1 MSAKPWSTVAAPPY
15 GFRITIERR
24 NRLTG
29 KLEEHTFTRKTP
41 NRSIAHKAAEYKYG
55 FLNLLSCEPLTR
67 KEFEAFACSWKGVA
81 AR

>member
-1 MSAKPWSTVAAPPY
+1 MSTKPWSTVAAPPY

-41 NRSIAHKAAEYKYG
+41 NRSIANKAAEYKYG
-55 FLNLLSCEPLTR
+55 FLRLLKVEPLSQ
-67 KEFEAFACSWKGVA
+67 EQFASEVA
-81 AR
+81 HVSGFFTL